1 MSSSEDHKNDMQSVE
16 FEKHRSRFF
25 ALIGY
30 CVISYQTVEDYLPDV
45 FAAAL
50 GINEAKALKIFNHVR
65 GLETK
70 LAMISEALSDVADE
84 HQLRWQTL
92 LKHIREAADS
102 RNQIAHANPV
112 HNGGRV
118 IIELGDGC
126 QVKSVK
132 RTESERMELHKQAQ
146 NSKVIWTTELLIA
159 EQDRVTK
166 LFRHLIAFVKRLK
179 GESVPEHLEEAFDPA
194 PPKGKKTKQSRQ
206 QH

>member
-1 MSSSEDHKNDMQSVE
+1 MGSYLRKFVNARLRRVHPSKKLVGLSFLRNQSSEDHKNDMQSVE

-30 CVISYQTVEDYLPDV
+30 CVINYQTVEDYLPDV

-70 LAMISEALSDVADE
+70 LAMISEALSDATDE

-92 LKHIREAADS
+92 LRHIREAADS

-112 HNGGRV
+112 HHASTIV
-118 IIELGDGC
+118 IEMGDDF
-126 QVKSVK
+126 QVKS
-132 RTESERMELHKQAQ
+132 TDQ
-146 NSKVIWTTELLIA
+146 IA
-159 EQDRVTK
+159 WSFINRRKT
-166 LFRHLIAFVKRLK
+166 
-179 GESVPEHLEEAFDPA
+179 
-194 PPKGKKTKQSRQ
+194 PKSSGPQSF
-206 QH
+206 